1 MGSGSD
7 ASNRPAYER
16 LSRRIA
22 RVLRHA
28 SVPRP
33 VWHLTPRERWS
44 LLRDTLLGHA
54 PVRGGLRPRDLPFD
68 AYCRAAIAT
77 TARVHALP
85 AYDVGDEE
93 QRSIRF
99 IDWLVVYA
107 ALVAERS
114 GHPDLDA
121 DVLAR
126 DAVYDC
132 LYELRRAL
140 RFDCSG
146 VPLSECPFIHRM
158 IGLVGLSQQEWERSE
173 GRGGTSELWMNRDDA
188 RSAVIRANALRAGD
202 ATLRLSGSERAG
214 LQRIGEPR
222 FRLLTV
228 RMREVQDYLERG
240 RRHWLMRGASAWCS
254 QALAL
259 ARDLVVGDDT
269 DGATPIL
276 LSDSDAIFAILAP
289 AALTVGKLTTR
300 LEERLRDF
308 WSGAPTSGPGCDRRF
323 PRLAEWRRAAEA
335 SGVDPTGVMPVIGI
349 QSSRPM
355 SAVDLCTGRF
365 SRFKALEE
373 GTIEIRAV
381 QPSLP
386 ACDVVLGDVGITER
400 SPAWLRDVG
409 TQSAATTGWTGIV
422 WSLCGTTF
430 RTHCHEGFAAQLGIP
445 DLRIVPVN
453 QGEWLRMLSMVD
465 EPLTYVK
472 IDGDAIGRRF
482 RRSPIPRLPALGLT
496 LANTVFHRL
505 VAAASA
511 ISRMRTHEGHPPCL
525 PMDIVYLGGD
535 DLLCCI
541 PRVALPMVLDAFGAT
556 SPRERRWKAISFTF
570 VAIEL
575 PGRSDLV
582 RGADRSGLTTMAAA
596 ATRAVGAALNYAK
609 SITKNEASERDV
621 REQRLQGILAAAGA
635 AVHSIGEIETHGCV
649 RGVRIRIRPQA
660 DRSQG
665 GRVLTS

>member
-1 MGSGSD
+1 MGSISD
-7 ASNRPAYER
+7 ATSRPAYER

-33 VWHLTPRERWS
+33 VWHLSPGERWS

-54 PVRGGLRPRDLPFD
+54 PIRGGLRPRDLPFD

-77 TARVHALP
+77 AARVHALP
-85 AYDVGDEE
+85 AYDVGDAE
-93 QRSIRF
+93 QRSMRF

-132 LYELRRAL
+132 MYELRRAL
-140 RFDCSG
+140 GFDSSC
-146 VPLSECPFIHRM
+146 VPLAECPFIHRM
-158 IGLVGLSQQEWERSE
+158 IGLLGLSQQEWERSD
-173 GRGGTSELWMNRDDA
+173 GRGGASELWMNRDDA
-188 RSAVIRANALRAGD
+188 RLAVIQANAFSACD
-202 ATLRLSGSERAG
+202 ATLRLSGSERAW
-214 LQRIGEPR
+214 LPRISEPR

-228 RMREVQDYLERG
+228 RMREVQDYIDRG
-240 RRHWLMRGASAWCS
+240 KRHWLMRGASAWCS

-259 ARDLVVGDDT
+259 TRDLVVGDDN
-269 DGATPIL
+269 DGAAPIL

-289 AALTVGKLTTR
+289 EALTVEILTAR

-308 WSGAPTSGPGCDRRF
+308 WSGARMSGLGCDRRF
-323 PRLAEWRRAAEA
+323 PRLKEWRRAAEA

-355 SAVDLCTGRF
+355 AAVDLCTGRF

-373 GTIEIRAV
+373 GTIDLRAV

-430 RTHCHEGFAAQLGIP
+430 RTHCHEGLAAQLGMQN
-445 DLRIVPVN
+445 LRIVPVN
-453 QGEWLRMLSMVD
+453 QGDWLRMLSMSD

-472 IDGDAIGRRF
+472 IDGDSIGRRF

-496 LANTVFHRL
+496 LANNVFHRL

-511 ISRMRTHEGHPPCL
+511 IGRMRTNQAIPSCL
-525 PMDIVYLGGD
+525 PIDIVYLGGD

-541 PRVALPMVLDAFGAT
+541 PRVVLPTVLDAFGAL
-556 SPRERRWKAISFTF
+556 SWRDRSWKAISFTF

-575 PGRSDLV
+575 PGRCDLV
-582 RGADRSGLTTMAAA
+582 RGADRSGLTAMAAA
-596 ATRAVGAALNYAK
+596 ATRAVGAALDYAK
-609 SITKNEASERDV
+609 SITKNEVARRDA
-621 REQRLQGILAAAGA
+621 REQKLRDTLAAAGA
-635 AVHSIGEIETHGCV
+635 AVQSIGEIETHGCV
-649 RGVRIRIRPQA
+649 RGMRIRIQPHWA
-660 DRSQG
+660 
-665 GRVLTS
+665 TSKGPCR